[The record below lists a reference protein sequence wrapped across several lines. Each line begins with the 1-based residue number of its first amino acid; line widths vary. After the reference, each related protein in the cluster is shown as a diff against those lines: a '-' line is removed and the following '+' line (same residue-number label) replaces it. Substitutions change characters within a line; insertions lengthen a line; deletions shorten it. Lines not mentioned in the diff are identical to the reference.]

1 MVYIYYAVWDSKGDG
16 LCNNSSIFFVLFL
29 NEMYE
34 PVIQMFLKSSPFL
47 QLLFSAANMFYIY
60 KL

>member
-1 MVYIYYAVWDSKGDG
+1 MVCIYYAVWDSKGDG
-16 LCNNSSIFFVLFL
+16 LCNSSIFFVLFL
-29 NEMYE
+29 NEMCE
-34 PVIQMFLKSSPFL
+34 PVIQMFLKSSPSL